1 VKQAVIFVFSLLVLA
16 ALAEWIILLQIK
28 VPPAPLAALLACF
41 SLVLGVFVA
50 LTSSPF
56 VRQLREW
63 AQRSAAAAV
72 CLPFLLVV
80 PYFILAFG
88 TGSFSPR
95 GLVKLTAYIAAPVQL
110 LMPDRLHK
118 AVRPGWR
125 DFAAM
130 AALGVPVGANWLR
143 GIWTW
148 PDDLYFFRPLYS
160 VCVGMYAFVVI
171 RNLDG
176 VGYRLTFRRRD
187 LLDGLA
193 NLVGFALLGI
203 PLGLALH
210 FIHPHP
216 RSVSPLTFI
225 SQLVG
230 IYITI
235 AIPEELLFRG
245 VLQNFLVRMLPQH
258 RGLLAL
264 SIASVVFGL
273 AHLHHAP
280 VPNWRYAIM
289 ATLAGVFYGNTF
301 RTRKRISA
309 SALTHTLVDTLWH
322 FWF

>member
-28 VPPAPLAALLACF
+28 VPPAPLAALLVSF
-41 SLVLGVFVA
+41 SLVLGVFVV

-56 VRQLREW
+56 LWQLREW
-63 AQRSAAAAV
+63 AQQSAAAAV

-80 PYFILAFG
+80 PYFIFAFG
-88 TGSFSPR
+88 TGSFSLG
-95 GLVKLTAYIAAPVQL
+95 GLAKLTAYIVAPVLL

-118 AVRPGWR
+118 PVRPGWR

-160 VCVGMYAFVVI
+160 VCVGMYAFVVV

-176 VGYRLTFRRRD
+176 VGYRLTFRKRD

-193 NLVGFALLGI
+193 NLVSFAVLGI

-210 FIHPHP
+210 FIHPHS

-225 SQLVG
+225 FQLVG

-235 AIPEELLFRG
+235 AVPEELLFRG
-245 VLQNFLVRMLPQH
+245 VLQNFLVRMLPQQ
-258 RGLLAL
+258 RGLLGL

-273 AHLHHAP
+273 AHLHHPP

-289 ATLAGVFYGNTF
+289 AALAGVFYGNTF
-301 RTRKRISA
+301 RTRQRISA
-309 SALTHTLVDTLWH
+309 SALTHTLVDALWH